1 MGIEIIGWAAIAL
14 VVIPLAFLTWSFI
27 SVDRNQ
33 LVLIKQNLSR
43 TKMNPGE
50 QKTRESEFTA
60 LARHLVSGTYS
71 AKLDRLLAM
80 AGRPSPW
87 PLDRLIV
94 AKPIAALILGGFGIM
109 VFLTTPVPQL
119 FILTIILFI
128 IGFFLPDILVYNAGI
143 KRQEAIQLELP
154 NILDQLLI
162 SVEAGLGFESAM
174 ARVASNSPGPMAQEM
189 SRALQ
194 EMQLGRSRAE
204 AYMAL
209 SERSSVSDLK
219 SFVRAVV
226 QADRYGIGIVRVLK
240 AQASQMRVKRRQR
253 AEEKAMK
260 LPVMVLFPLLTFIFP
275 VLFIIILGPAV
286 INILESGLFS

>member
-1 MGIEIIGWAAIAL
+1 MGIELIGWVAIAL
-14 VVIPLAFLTWSFI
+14 LALPLAFLTWSFV

-43 TKMNPGE
+43 TQLNPGE
-50 QKTRESEFTA
+50 DAARASEFTA

-80 AGRPSPW
+80 AGRPSSW
-87 PLDRLIV
+87 PLDRIIV
-94 AKPIAALILGGFGIM
+94 SKPISALLLGGLGFL
-109 VFLTTPVPQL
+109 VFFMSPVLQL
-119 FILTIILFI
+119 FILAIALLVL
-128 IGFFLPDILVYNAGI
+128 GFFLPDLLVYNAGI
-143 KRQEAIQLELP
+143 KRQEAMQLELP
-154 NILDQLLI
+154 NVLDQLLI

-174 ARVASNSPGPMAQEM
+174 ARVASNNPGPMAQEM

-204 AYMAL
+204 TYMAL
-209 SERSSVSDLK
+209 AERSSVADLK
-219 SFVRAVV
+219 SFVRAVI

-240 AQASQMRVKRRQR
+240 VQASQMRVKRRQR

-260 LPVMVLFPLLTFIFP
+260 LPVKVLFPLLLCIFP
-275 VLFIIILGPAV
+275 VLFIVILGPAV
-286 INILESGLFS
+286 INIMQSGLFE